1 MTLGPEVVSD
11 VLRLR
16 GAHGAPLIAELKWYY
31 FCPEVVAEVAGG
43 LGLPFKTSGVS
54 YF

>member
-1 MTLGPEVVSD
+1 MTLVPETVSD

-16 GAHGAPLIAELKWYY
+16 GAYGAPLIAELKWYY

-43 LGLPFKTSGVS
+43 LGLLFKTSGVS